1 MEKIIDRIGFYGPTI
16 NFIIGFISLL
26 KQPKY
31 LSGYLVF
38 TSMNY
43 ILNGI
48 LKMTFKE
55 ARPSGR
61 ILLYEGEDELYKNAS
76 EYGMPSGHA
85 QSVFFALTYVYLV
98 KHSLYTF
105 ILELSVALLT
115 CYQRWKYRRH
125 TISQILVGTLLG
137 VLFGGLSFSLT
148 KKYIESI

>member
-1 MEKIIDRIGFYGPTI
+1 MEKIIDRIGFHGPKI

-38 TSMNY
+38 TGMNY
-43 ILNGI
+43 ILNGV
-48 LKMTFKE
+48 LKTTFQE
-55 ARPSGR
+55 ARPPDR

-76 EYGMPSGHA
+76 KYGMPSGHA
-85 QSVFFALTYVYLV
+85 QSVFFALIYLYLV
-98 KHSLYTF
+98 KHSIYSLL
-105 ILELSVALLT
+105 LELCIALIT

-125 TISQILVGTLLG
+125 TISQLIVGSLIG
-137 VLFGGLSFSLT
+137 ILFGGLSFSLT

>member
-38 TSMNY
+38 TGINY
-43 ILNGI
+43 ILNGVF
-48 LKMTFKE
+48 KTTFKE
-55 ARPSGR
+55 ARPSGG
-61 ILLYEGEDELYKNAS
+61 IPLYHGENEYYIRDK
-76 EYGMPSGHA
+76 YGMPSGHT
-85 QSVFFALTYVYLV
+85 QSVFFALTYLYLV
-98 KHSLYTF
+98 KHSIYSL
-105 ILELSVALLT
+105 IIELCVAMIT

-125 TISQILVGTLLG
+125 TISQIIVGSLIG
-137 VLFGGLSFSLT
+137 ILFGGLSFSLT

>member
-1 MEKIIDRIGFYGPTI
+1 MDRIGFYGPTI

-26 KQPKY
+26 KQAKY

-38 TSMNY
+38 TGMNHL
-43 ILNGI
+43 LNGL
-48 LKMTFKE
+48 LKTTFKE

-61 ILLYEGEDELYKNAS
+61 ILLYEGEDEHYKNAS
-76 EYGMPSGHA
+76 KYGMPSGHA

-125 TISQILVGTLLG
+125 TISQIIIGSLLG

>member
-38 TSMNY
+38 TGINS

-76 EYGMPSGHA
+76 MYGMPSGHG

-105 ILELSVALLT
+105 ILELSIALLT

-125 TISQILVGTLLG
+125 TISQIIVGSLIG
-137 VLFGGLSFSLT
+137 ILFGGLSFSLT